1 MKRSDGTL
9 AVVFDISGRR
19 RLGSQMTADRRAS
32 EEGLHIK
39 YVGRDAYWINGFVL
53 FVGSAIALV
62 TAYWFIAA
70 GVSAD
75 AISQTMV
82 WLSCPWFLALYFLSY
97 RLRKL
102 AESGFESCSTSAS
115 SPHTQL
121 HYLL

>member
-1 MKRSDGTL
+1 MK
-9 AVVFDISGRR
+9 
-19 RLGSQMTADRRAS
+19 ADRRVS

-39 YVGRDAYWINGFVL
+39 YVGRNAYWIDGLVL

-62 TAYWFIAA
+62 TAGGFVAN

-75 AISQTMV
+75 VISRAMV

-102 AESGFESCSTSAS
+102 AEGGFEIVLNFGVVPAYAA
-115 SPHTQL
+115 P
-121 HYLL
+121 LLVMIVVFAQFVKFWR

>member
-1 MKRSDGTL
+1 MKSD
-9 AVVFDISGRR
+9 R
-19 RLGSQMTADRRAS
+19 QAS

-39 YVGRDAYWINGFVL
+39 YVGRDAYWIDGLVL

-62 TAYWFIAA
+62 AAWWFIAA

-82 WLSCPWFLALYFLSY
+82 WLSVPWFLALYFLSY

-102 AESGFESCSTSAS
+102 AEGGIEVVLNFGVVPTYAA
-115 SPHTQL
+115 PLFVVIVVFAQFMKLWH
-121 HYLL
+121 

>member
-1 MKRSDGTL
+1 MKSD
-9 AVVFDISGRR
+9 R
-19 RLGSQMTADRRAS
+19 QAS

-39 YVGRDAYWINGFVL
+39 YVGRDAYWIDGLVL

-62 TAYWFIAA
+62 TAWWFIAA

-82 WLSCPWFLALYFLSY
+82 WLSVPWFLALYFLSY

-102 AESGFESCSTSAS
+102 AKGGIEVGVVLTYAAPLFVVIVVFAQFVKFW
-115 SPHTQL
+115 H
-121 HYLL
+121 

>member
-1 MKRSDGTL
+1 MK
-9 AVVFDISGRR
+9 
-19 RLGSQMTADRRAS
+19 ADRRAS

-39 YVGRDAYWINGFVL
+39 YVGRDAYWIDGLVL

-62 TAYWFIAA
+62 TAYWFIVA

-75 AISQTMV
+75 AISRTMV

-102 AESGFESCSTSAS
+102 AEGGFEVVLNFGIVPTYAA
-115 SPHTQL
+115 PLFVMIVLFAQFAKFWH
-121 HYLL
+121 